1 MTALPRNTTPTWEV
15 ELLISG
21 VAVFAMLQLPG
32 LLDDALFA
40 LQPRL
45 DAGWGEPLRI
55 VYVYLKAAAVLLALT
70 FSAHLLLRA
79 HWIAAVGMHS
89 IYPDGVRWDRL
100 RIGPVQRA
108 VEQARAGDHAA
119 LIERAD
125 NRATTV
131 FAAGVMMATILLS
144 VTLMISVAFGLLLL
158 AMTLGGLQVDVPALF
173 IACVGLVILPT
184 VLAMFIDRRF
194 GAKLAPDGLARR
206 LLAGV
211 FRFYGGFG
219 FSRGTNAL
227 GLLSSHIGERRTT
240 LAIMA
245 VMLPV
250 MIAVLAGA
258 SALRSPE
265 RIGDYALFPEPAD
278 ASGRSLV
285 DAHYDRRRDPA
296 RDPAVPYIQDLVASG
311 PYLLL
316 TVPFVPGAGAR
327 AMRARCTLP
336 EDVDPP
342 RVLDCLATL
351 HAVSLD
357 GKPVAGLRYDTGTD
371 PRTER
376 PVLLAMIDLRSLAP
390 GRHELR
396 IARVDAKDD
405 ESRDWLVPF
414 WR

>member
-1 MTALPRNTTPTWEV
+1 M

-32 LLDDALFA
+32 MLDDALFA

-45 DAGWGEPLRI
+45 DEAWGEPLRT

-89 IYPDGVRWDRL
+89 IYPGGVRWDRL
-100 RIGPVQRA
+100 RIGPVQRS
-108 VEQARAGDHAA
+108 VEQVRAGDQAA
-119 LIERAD
+119 MIERAD

-131 FAAGVMMATILLS
+131 FAAGVMMATVLLS
-144 VTLMISVAFGLLLL
+144 ITLMISVAFGLLFL
-158 AMTLGGLQVDVPALF
+158 AMTLAGLQVDVFVLF
-173 IACVGLVILPT
+173 IACVGLAVLPT
-184 VLAMFIDRRF
+184 LVAMLIDRRF

-206 LLAGV
+206 VLAGV
-211 FRFYGGFG
+211 FRFYGWFG
-219 FSRGTNAL
+219 FRRGANTM

-265 RIGDYALFPEPAD
+265 RMGDYALFPEPAD
-278 ASGRSLV
+278 GAGRNLV

-296 RDPAVPYIQDLVASG
+296 RDPAVPYIQDLVATG

-316 TVPFVPGAGAR
+316 TVPYVPGAGAR
-327 AMRARCTLP
+327 AIRAHCRLP
-336 EDVDPP
+336 ADADPP
-342 RVLDCLATL
+342 PVLDCLATL

-376 PVLLAMIDLRSLAP
+376 PVLLAMIDLRGLGQ

-396 IARVDAKDD
+396 IARVDASDD